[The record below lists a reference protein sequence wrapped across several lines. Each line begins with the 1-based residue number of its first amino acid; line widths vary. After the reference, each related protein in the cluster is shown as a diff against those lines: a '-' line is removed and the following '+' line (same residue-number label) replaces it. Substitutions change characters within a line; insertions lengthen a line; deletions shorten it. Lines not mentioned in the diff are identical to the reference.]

1 MLAQSPVG
9 RRQNDRSVSRRRWL
23 AAARLTPAPDRL
35 SADLPPQP
43 QQRLTP
49 APDRLKKKLLSPK
62 KLLPSSSFRRLEM
75 EERES
80 GIGERCSAA
89 VATGLGETRERDKWQ
104 RQRQRQGDWESG

>member
-9 RRQNDRSVSRRRWL
+9 RRKNDRSVSRRRWL
-23 AAARLTPAPDRL
+23 AAARLTPAHDRL
-35 SADLPPQP
+35 SAVLPQI
-43 QQRLTP
+43 LTL
-49 APDRLKKKLLSPK
+49 RMGKSHSISKKKLLSPK